1 MKDAT
6 HDNLMGGTLQN
17 AIMGYTSCGT
27 TPFHMPGHKRNA
39 TYNHLMGVEKLD
51 LTEIDGLDDLH
62 APKGILFEA
71 QKRAEE
77 VFSVPH
83 CRFLVN
89 GSTVGILA
97 GVKAA
102 TRRGEKVLIA
112 RNCHR
117 SVYNAVELC
126 GLDVSYIFPQCPG
139 GLYGCVSPD
148 DVERALSADGGIK
161 LVVLTSP
168 TYEGVI
174 SDIKS
179 IAEVCHCH
187 GAVLMVDEAH
197 GAHLG
202 LCGAF
207 CKSARQLGA
216 DIVVNSLHKTLPSLT
231 QTALLH
237 VTSDRVDI
245 SRVDEALA
253 VFETS
258 SPSYVLMCSI
268 DGAVNYIA
276 EHGKE
281 ELKRWH
287 DEVVSLRGRLS
298 ELFDGDSD
306 IKLFEGAGAYAIDVT
321 KLCLLCPDGYALARA
336 LRAQGIEVEMS
347 APSHVLALSGMG
359 DTAQTFDRLY
369 EALKAVKSQ
378 YRCAKLPYSVP
389 FFGAPRRVCAAYEVD
404 ALEQEQLPLNSCDGR
419 ISAEN
424 VWVYP
429 PGSPVIVK
437 GERVDGDTLN
447 GLVALDKCGAA
458 VQSSRGDM
466 PKALYVLR
474 ELRGHA

>member
-6 HDNLMGGTLQN
+6 HDNFKGGTLQK
-17 AIMGYTSCGT
+17 AIMGYTSGAA

-39 TYNHLMGVEKLD
+39 TYDHLMGVEKLD
-51 LTEIDGLDDLH
+51 LTEIDGFDDLH
-62 APKGILFEA
+62 APKGILLEA
-71 QKRAEE
+71 QKRAKE

-97 GVKAA
+97 GVKA
-102 TRRGEKVLIA
+102 TTKRGDRALIA

-126 GLDVSYIFPQCPG
+126 GLSVNYIMPQCASG
-139 GLYGCVSPD
+139 FYGCVSPD
-148 DVERALSADGGIK
+148 EVERALSADGGIK

-174 SDIKS
+174 SDIQS
-179 IAEVCHCH
+179 IAEVCHRH
-187 GAVLMVDEAH
+187 YAVLMVDEAH

-245 SRVDEALA
+245 SKVDEALA

-268 DGAVNYIA
+268 DGAVNYIE

-281 ELKRWH
+281 DLKRWH
-287 DEVVSLRGRLS
+287 DDVVSLRGRLGTLFEDS
-298 ELFDGDSD
+298 E
-306 IKLFEGAGAYAIDVT
+306 IKLFEGEGAYALDVT
-321 KLCLLCPDGYALARA
+321 KLCLLCSDGYALARE
-336 LRAQGIEVEMS
+336 LRAQGIEVEMA

-369 EALKAVKSQ
+369 EALKVVKTQ
-378 YRCAKLPYSVP
+378 YRYAKLPYGASFYGVP
-389 FFGAPRRVCAAYEVD
+389 ERACAAYEVD

-437 GERVDGDTLN
+437 GERVDGDTLSR
-447 GLVALDKCGAA
+447 LVALDKCGAA